1 MVNQMAEFSEFK
13 IAQQGADKVREQS
26 NKAAGRLF
34 ADSCPV
40 NAQDENFKQH
50 LSNLDKSEELYKDL
64 ADENYDAAKKLLQ
77 GAGQCG
83 SLKILSPMGEPY
95 QNPGTDGFA
104 LGHRI
109 GSKEFVWNGTSPWQG
124 KGFDLTFSEVQR
136 SSGFTGFV
144 KDLLAVGGLIS
155 PKPTMTEKLKVHIPA
170 RDAQSLQ

>member
-77 GAGQCG
+77 GAGQWCSEDTEPHG
-83 SLKILSPMGEPY
+83 RALSKPRHRW
-95 QNPGTDGFA
+95 FC